1 MIHAYLYRAAG
12 AAWCVVLALN
22 VHKHGW
28 HPMTVVIGAPL
39 AVLLLSL
46 GVAPERRTAAWDVRY
61 VLTAVSLIGL
71 VALRLLRV

>member
-1 MIHAYLYRAAG
+1 MIHAYLYRVAG

-28 HPMTVVIGAPL
+28 HPMSIAIGPPL
-39 AVLLLSL
+39 AALLFSL

-61 VLTAVSLIGL
+61 MLTAAAFIGL
-71 VALRLLRV
+71 AALRFLRL